1 MPDYIIAEHQAK
13 QARREL
19 RRLALA
25 RKREQRQADQLK
37 TWVMIAGWVVA
48 TLAVAGLRGESS
60 VVPFH
65 VNNVHS

>member
-1 MPDYIIAEHQAK
+1 MPDYIIAERQAE

-25 RKREQRQADQLK
+25 RKQEQRQADQTR

-48 TLAVAGLRGESS
+48 ALAVAKYLALYLA
-60 VVPFH
+60 
-65 VNNVHS
+65 